1 MYTRANK
8 NKEKGKYMKLCL
20 LFKVQKKSHFFF
32 VSYREIFENK
42 NKIDDFVQKLISF
55 NQ

>member
-20 LFKVQKKSHFFF
+20 LFKVQKKSHFFL
-32 VSYREIFENK
+32 EIFENE
-42 NKIDDFVQKLISF
+42 NKIHDFVQKFISF
-55 NQ
+55 NQRNER